1 MLLISSTCHNEK
13 KHNFLLKQYVS
24 GTFFSFNKMFKKVI
38 KNKLRNS
45 GAQKPPEKRGGTESP
60 NE

>member
-1 MLLISSTCHNEK
+1 
-13 KHNFLLKQYVS
+13 
-24 GTFFSFNKMFKKVI
+24 MFKKVI